1 MFHKFH
7 LSSVFFWFSFNIK
20 SLLLFFCK
28 RSFTKGVHL
37 FKILKSELFI
47 SYIGFQNS
55 NLLKS
60 TSNPIAHVRMSCIAL
75 LPDKDYRPELP
86 GWKSELCYSCS
97 SLFCDATICCSL
109 GQFVHVEQMGY
120 VFAKNHPILACTFR
134 IANLSMLRFLIFVF
148 SCDSFLWGVENFT
161 ILDKKKNGKVQ
172 N

>member
-1 MFHKFH
+1 MFHNFH
-7 LSSVFFWFSFNIK
+7 LSSVVFYFLPFNIK

-37 FKILKSELFI
+37 LKILKPELFI

-109 GQFVHVEQMGY
+109 GQFVHVEQTRY
-120 VFAKNHPILACTFR
+120 VFAKSHPILACTFR
-134 IANLSMLRFLIFVF
+134 IANLSMLCSLIFVF
-148 SCDSFLWGVENFT
+148 SCDSFS
-161 ILDKKKNGKVQ
+161 
-172 N
+172 

>member
-1 MFHKFH
+1 MSHKFH
-7 LSSVFFWFSFNIK
+7 LSSVFFDFLPFNIK

-28 RSFTKGVHL
+28 RSFTNGVHL
-37 FKILKSELFI
+37 LKILKPELFI

-55 NLLKS
+55 NLLKR

-75 LPDKDYRPELP
+75 PPDKDYRPELP
-86 GWKSELCYSCS
+86 GWKSELCYSRS

-109 GQFVHVEQMGY
+109 GQFVHVEQTRY

-148 SCDSFLWGVENFT
+148 SCDSFS
-161 ILDKKKNGKVQ
+161 
-172 N
+172 